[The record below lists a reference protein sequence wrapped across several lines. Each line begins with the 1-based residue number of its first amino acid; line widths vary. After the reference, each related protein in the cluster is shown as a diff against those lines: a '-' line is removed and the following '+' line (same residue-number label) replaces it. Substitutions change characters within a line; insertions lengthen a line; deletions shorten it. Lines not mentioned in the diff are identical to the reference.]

1 MLDLLSNLADWGRCQ
16 DSSEGKLVGAAALDM
31 AWRDLD
37 SENDLDR
44 RICRRHV
51 GVGCV
56 VDNCDY
62 DLIIDCPSRVHAVL
76 LRQTSK
82 DENAE
87 RAYISKGF
95 QDDQVSQ

>member
-37 SENDLDR
+37 SENDLGR

-51 GVGCV
+51 GVGCDV
-56 VDNCDY
+56 VARGCR
-62 DLIIDCPSRVHAVL
+62 LIIDCPSRVHVVMYL
-76 LRQTSK
+76 KQTSK
-82 DENAE
+82 GKNAAK
-87 RAYISKGF
+87 RVYIKS
-95 QDDQVSQ
+95 VSR

>member
-1 MLDLLSNLADWGRCQ
+1 MLDLLSNLADWSCCQ
-16 DSSEGKLVGAAALDM
+16 DGSEGKLVGAAALDM

>member
-37 SENDLDR
+37 SENDLGR

-51 GVGCV
+51 GVGCDV
-56 VDNCDY
+56 VACGCK
-62 DLIIDCPSRVHAVL
+62 LVIDCPSRVHVVML
-76 LRQTSK
+76 KQTSK
-82 DENAE
+82 GQNA
-87 RAYISKGF
+87 AKSVYIKS
-95 QDDQVSQ
+95 VSR